1 MAEKRTYLEL
11 SEADG
16 GSHKFYEVT
25 VAGSSVTTRYGRI
38 GDPGQS
44 KTVKY
49 KNPAEADAE
58 AQKALSGKLK
68 KGGLVED
75 ID

>member
-25 VAGSSVTTRYGRI
+25 VAGSAVTTRYGRI

-44 KTVKY
+44 KTTKY
-49 KNPAEADAE
+49 KSPAEADAE
-58 AQKALSGKLK
+58 A
-68 KGGLVED
+68 
-75 ID
+75 